1 MKICIWC
8 SKNENYVTF
17 KKLAHTIPQSLGG
30 KLICENVCDPCNE
43 FFGRKERGLPA
54 VEIALKEV
62 LNTSK
67 YLLLTQHKEISLGRF
82 KSEYF
87 NFNYKNNSRTF
98 KFKMGYKLRPNFQRE
113 FGRRFRRGIYK
124 VFLEERE
131 RQIKDAHDDR
141 FNFMREFSRYDL
153 NDYPVYVQVPKFKA
167 VFYNTEDLLL
177 PQIRFT
183 DYSDEVDKEFRFYS
197 YPLMGHSFVIPTSN
211 QFMNERLDA
220 YSKHLQK
227 TDDSF
232 GTQLMPINNIEQ
244 LDFRFNYM
252 NGK

>member
-8 SKNENYVTF
+8 SKNEDHVTF
-17 KKLAHTIPQSLGG
+17 EKLAHTIPQSLGG
-30 KLICENVCDPCNE
+30 KLVCENVCDSCNE
-43 FFGRKERGLPA
+43 FFGRKEHGLPA

-67 YLLLTQHKEISLGRF
+67 YLLLTQHKEIRLSRF

-87 NFNYKNNSRTF
+87 NFNYKSNPRTF

-131 RQIKDAHDDR
+131 RQIGDAHDER
-141 FNFMREFSRYDL
+141 FNFMREFSRFDL

-167 VFYNTEDLLL
+167 ILYNTEDLLI

-183 DYSDEVDKEFRFYS
+183 DHSDEMDKEFRFYS
-197 YPLMGHSFVIPTSN
+197 YPLMGHSFVIPTSS
-211 QFMNERLDA
+211 QFMDERLSA
-220 YSKHLQK
+220 YIKYLRK
-227 TDDSF
+227 TEDPF
-232 GTQLMPINNIEQ
+232 GSELISLDNIEQ